1 MMQIEISPSVRPGK
15 KFQAV
20 INNTKTIHFGSKG
33 ASDFT
38 LHKNNERKQKYEDRH
53 RKREDWSDPK
63 TAGFYAKNILWNKPT
78 VQGSIKDTN
87 QRFKSLRIS
96 YKSRSED
103 RKGGQL
109 TTVPKAHACKAKS

>member
-1 MMQIEISPSVRPGK
+1 MHIQVSPSGK
-15 KFQAV
+15 RDMKFKAV
-20 INNTKTIHFGSKG
+20 VDGTKTIHFGAKG

-38 LHKNNERKQKYEDRH
+38 LHGSEERKQMYINRH

-87 QRFKSLRIS
+87 QRFKNLHITYTNR
-96 YKSRSED
+96 
-103 RKGGQL
+103 
-109 TTVPKAHACKAKS
+109 P